1 MYQHIVQRSTL
12 QVRQSLLRLNTK
24 TGKLFT
30 RQPIHDTILTRP
42 LPPKGLRTSEISSN
56 SCVVS
61 WLLPDGHSCL
71 RGFQIQ
77 IKFHDGKI
85 FKDFAVFK
93 KAKSHLIDGLQPCHD
108 YVITVTALCTAE
120 NEMQKTESDVSSI
133 SLTTTPEKIKNLKLD
148 GSTFPN
154 SIPIKWDAP
163 LTALNLRYKLTIN
176 GNTEKVPD
184 SSFIVGNVLFGYNY
198 PGCMRKIFFF

>member
-1 MYQHIVQRSTL
+1 MYFFSACNYLLKVNSLKLFAGL
-12 QVRQSLLRLNTK
+12 QPGEKYSVELNTK

-108 YVITVTALCTAE
+108 YVITVIALCTAE

-154 SIPIKWDAP
+154 SIPIK
-163 LTALNLRYKLTIN
+163 R
-176 GNTEKVPD
+176 
-184 SSFIVGNVLFGYNY
+184 
-198 PGCMRKIFFF
+198 